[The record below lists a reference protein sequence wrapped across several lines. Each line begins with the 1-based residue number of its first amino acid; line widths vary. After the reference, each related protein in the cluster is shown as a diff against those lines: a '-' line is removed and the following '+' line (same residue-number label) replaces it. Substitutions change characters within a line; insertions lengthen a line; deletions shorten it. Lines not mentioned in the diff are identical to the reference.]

1 MATGRSTTKGV
12 TELDPI
18 TLEIFW
24 SRLLAIADEVWG
36 AIERTAFSTIVA
48 SAHDFGVE
56 VMDENGGS
64 LGHAHQSMPVFNLA
78 MPRVTQKILEEFP
91 REEIR
96 PGDVYCAN
104 DPWLCCGHVPD
115 LAVLTPV
122 FRGETLIAWVGSIC
136 HHADFGGAHRSRSVR
151 EVYEEGMMIP
161 PMRMISEGKRD
172 ETLFKL
178 IQINVR
184 NPEMVLGDIE
194 AQLAAN
200 ELGMRRLLELQA
212 EYELDDFRHVATAIQ
227 ERSEAAMRNAIFALP
242 DGLYTGETWVDSSSP
257 PFKINVTI
265 RVHGDE
271 LTVDYE
277 GTGDQVE
284 SGGINCTFAYTM
296 AQTHYGIKYSLT
308 PDIPNNEGCF
318 RPIHVKAPEGSILNC
333 TFPASVGSRSKTGWF
348 IHGPL
353 VSALAKASPVH
364 TRAEHGF
371 LQSFMTRG
379 QYPDGETYNA
389 SMFMGAGQGAGWEQD
404 GISGWIFPSS
414 ASGVPVEVFESRTP
428 LWIQERRILPNTGG
442 PGRFRGGPGSRVKI
456 SKRPDYDDPVR
467 VWLRPNRLQAVSQGI
482 HGGLPG
488 SPSRVTLNG
497 ESPADDSDWAR
508 TGFFTLSDRD
518 DLIVFDLPG
527 GGGMGQPQER
537 DPSRIFT
544 DINEGY
550 VTDEGLESY
559 GVSRGDLGQRNEDGE
574 S

>member
-1 MATGRSTTKGV
+1 MTTGSTSERTV
-12 TELDPI
+12 TDLDPI

-24 SRLLAIADEVWG
+24 SRLLAIADEVWS

-64 LGHAHQSMPVFNLA
+64 LGHAHKSMPVFNLA

-91 REEIR
+91 RESIQ
-96 PGDVYCAN
+96 PGDVFCAN

-122 FRGETLIAWVGSIC
+122 FRDGNLIAWVGSIC

-161 PMRMISEGKRD
+161 PMRMITAGKRD

-178 IQINVR
+178 IQMNVR
-184 NPEMVLGDIE
+184 NDDMVLGDIE

-200 ELGMRRLLELQA
+200 ELGARRLLELQS
-212 EYELDDFRHVATAIQ
+212 EYDLSDFRHVASAIQ
-227 ERSEAAMRNAIFALP
+227 DRSESAMRNAIFALP
-242 DGLYTGETWVDSSSP
+242 DGTYTAETWVDSSDP

-271 LTVDYE
+271 MTVDYA
-277 GTGDQVE
+277 GSGDQVD

-318 RPIHVKAPEGSILNC
+318 RPIHVEAPEGSILNC
-333 TFPASVGSRSKTGWF
+333 TFPASVSQRSKTGWF

-379 QYPDGETYNA
+379 QYSNGETYNA
-389 SMFMGAGQGAGWEQD
+389 SMFMGAGQGAGWKQD

-414 ASGVPVEVFESRTP
+414 ASGVPIEVFERRTP
-428 LWIQERRILPNTGG
+428 LWIHERRILPDTGG
-442 PGRFRGGPGSRVKI
+442 PGRYRGGPGSRVAI
-456 SKRPDYDDPVR
+456 TRRPDHDRPVR
-467 VWLRPNRLQAVSQGI
+467 VWIRPNRLQAASQGI
-482 HGGLPG
+482 HGGMPG
-488 SPSRVTLNG
+488 APSRITFNG
-497 ESPADDSDWAR
+497 ESPDDDSDWGR
-508 TGFFTLSDRD
+508 TGFFALTSSDD
-518 DLIVFDLPG
+518 VIVFDLPG

-537 DPSRIFT
+537 EPDRVKT
-544 DINEGY
+544 DLNEGY
-550 VTDEGLESY
+550 VTEAGLESY
-559 GVSRGDLGQRNEDGE
+559 GMSRSDLGQHDDKDGE
-574 S
+574 

>member
-1 MATGRSTTKGV
+1 MTAGGSSTQRV
-12 TELDPI
+12 TELDPV

-24 SRLLAIADEVWG
+24 SRLLAIADEVWS

-64 LGHAHQSMPVFNLA
+64 LGHAHKSMPVFNLA
-78 MPRVTQKILEEFP
+78 MPRVTHKILEMFP
-91 REEIR
+91 KETIQ
-96 PGDVYCAN
+96 PGDVFCAN

-122 FRGETLIAWVGSIC
+122 FQGDVLIAWVGSIC

-161 PMRMISEGKRD
+161 PMRMLTAGHRD
-172 ETLFKL
+172 ETLFRL
-178 IQINVR
+178 IEMNVR
-184 NPEMVLGDIE
+184 NHEMVLGDIE
-194 AQLAAN
+194 AQLSAN
-200 ELGMRRLLELQA
+200 ELGARRLLELQS
-212 EYELDDFRHVATAIQ
+212 EYALDDFRHVAMAIQ
-227 ERSEAAMRNAIFALP
+227 ERSESAMRNAIFALP
-242 DGLYTGETWVDSSSP
+242 DGLYPAETWVDSSTP
-257 PFKINVTI
+257 PFKICVSI

-271 LTVDYE
+271 ITVDYS
-277 GTGDQVE
+277 GSGDQVD

-318 RPIHVKAPEGSILNC
+318 RPIHVTAPEGSILNC
-333 TFPASVGSRSKTGWF
+333 TFPASVSQRSKTGWF

-379 QYPDGETYNA
+379 EYPDGETYNA

-414 ASGVPVEVFESRTP
+414 ASGVPIEVFESRTP
-428 LWIQERRILPNTGG
+428 LWIKERRILPDTGG
-442 PGRFRGGPGSRVKI
+442 PGRFRGGPGSRVQI
-456 SKRPDYDDPVR
+456 ARRPDYEEPVR
-467 VWLRPNRLQAVSQGI
+467 VWIRPNRLQAASQGI

-488 SPSRVTLNG
+488 STSRITLNG
-497 ESPADDSDWAR
+497 DSPGDESEWAR
-508 TGFFTLSDRD
+508 TGFFTLTQSDD
-518 DLIVFDLPG
+518 CIVFDLPG

-537 DPSRIFT
+537 EHRRVID
-544 DINEGY
+544 DLKQGY
-550 VTDEGLESY
+550 VTDEGLTSY
-559 GVSRGDLGQRNEDGE
+559 GASRGDLGLNEKDGA